1 MTKWAQFWA
10 TFQADTETRDPPRSA
25 RGISLLSLPPF
36 LPPSNP
42 VCALHPALGLTLL
55 ATTGRPTGRRRRPT
69 PGFKVFVRPFSG
81 DSSTTGT
88 PTAHPLSSL
97 PSVREPSTDPNPTLL
112 FVFGSDL
119 TWIVS
124 PKLPGVD
131 AYTHALYWACSC
143 YKVYSEYILPFLL
156 PGLH

>member
-1 MTKWAQFWA
+1 MTGP
-10 TFQADTETRDPPRSA
+10 TPVCPCPVV
-25 RGISLLSLPPF
+25 SLSCPCLPSSLPPTQCAHF
-36 LPPSNP
+36 TPP
-42 VCALHPALGLTLL
+42 LGLTLL
-55 ATTGRPTGRRRRPT
+55 ATIGRPTGRRRRPT

-97 PSVREPSTDPNPTLL
+97 PSVRGPSTDLNPTLL

-131 AYTHALYWACSC
+131 AYAHALYWACSC
-143 YKVYSEYILPFLL
+143 YKVYSEYILAFLL